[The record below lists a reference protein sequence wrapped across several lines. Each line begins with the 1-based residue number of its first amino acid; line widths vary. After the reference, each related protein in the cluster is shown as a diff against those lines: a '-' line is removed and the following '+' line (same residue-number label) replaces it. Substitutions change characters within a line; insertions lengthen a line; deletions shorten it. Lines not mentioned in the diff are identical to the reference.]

1 LDIIKAESSN
11 IDTAWQK
18 VLGGEICSIE

>member
-18 VLGGEICSIE
+18 LLGGEICSIE